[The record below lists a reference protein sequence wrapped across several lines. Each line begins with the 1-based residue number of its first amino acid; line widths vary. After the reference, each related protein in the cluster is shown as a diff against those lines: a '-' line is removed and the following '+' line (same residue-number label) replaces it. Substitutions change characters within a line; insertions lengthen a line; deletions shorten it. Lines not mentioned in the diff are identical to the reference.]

1 MTPATGPVRRS
12 PLSGIGPRRVA
23 ATGVPAPVV
32 LAEVWPLDKHVVRQN
47 DDPGM
52 VGRVIEDGR
61 VAIWRVQPDESLVM
75 FPPDERAAS
84 ARHLEGAR
92 SSVDVSSG
100 STLLRLAGP
109 AARPV
114 LEEVCPV
121 DLSPSA
127 VPDRSIVHAMVA
139 NVRVVTARLDVA
151 GEPAFVL
158 LVARDEARY
167 LWDALSEIGA
177 AHGLVHGDPVTSA
190 VPA

>member
-1 MTPATGPVRRS
+1 MTPATGPVRQS

-32 LAEVWPLDKHVVRQN
+32 LAEVRPLDKLVVRRN
-47 DDPGM
+47 DDPGT
-52 VGRVIEDGR
+52 VGRVLEDGH
-61 VAIWRVQPDESLVM
+61 VAVWRVQPDESLVL
-75 FPPDERAAS
+75 FPPDEHAAA
-84 ARHLEGAR
+84 ARHLEGVR

-100 STLLRLAGP
+100 STLLRVLGP
-109 AARPV
+109 AARAV

-121 DLSPSA
+121 DLSMEA
-127 VPDRSIVHAMVA
+127 VADRSIVHATIA

-151 GEPAFVL
+151 GEPGFVL

-167 LWDALSEIGA
+167 LWDALSEIGE

>member
-12 PLSGIGPRRVA
+12 PLEGAVTRRA
-23 ATGVPAPVV
+23 ASAAAVAPVV
-32 LAEVWPLDKHVVRQN
+32 LAEVWPLDKLVVRRN
-47 DDPGM
+47 DDPGT

-61 VAIWRVQPDESLVM
+61 LAIWRLQPDESLVL
-75 FPPDERAAS
+75 FPPDEHAGGE
-84 ARHLEGAR
+84 RHLEGAR

-100 STLLRLAGP
+100 STLLRMAGP
-109 AARPV
+109 AARAV
-114 LEEVCPV
+114 LAEVCPV
-121 DLSPSA
+121 DLSASA
-127 VPDRSIVHAMVA
+127 VPDRSIVQTMVA
-139 NVRVVTARLDVA
+139 NLRVVTARLDVA

-167 LWDALSEIGA
+167 LWEALSEIGE